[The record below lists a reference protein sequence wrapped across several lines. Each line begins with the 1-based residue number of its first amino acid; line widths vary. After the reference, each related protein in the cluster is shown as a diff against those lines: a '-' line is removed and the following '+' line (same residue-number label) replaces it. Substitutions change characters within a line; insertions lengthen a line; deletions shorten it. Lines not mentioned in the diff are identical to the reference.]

1 VSGFSSRWRQPRFV
15 VGLCLTLLAI
25 AIMARLGIWQLERME
40 EKSLRLA
47 SIAQKK
53 DNGPLSLAALNTLDQ
68 DIQDY
73 PVGVNG
79 RVSADFLIYLDN
91 QIENGRVGYQVLAPV
106 ITDAGQV
113 LVNFGWV
120 AATTSRQELPA
131 VTLPDQL
138 SNAEGVIRI
147 PTDNPVI
154 RETATRL
161 DEGQLLLQQIDM
173 AHVEQVTRQTFLPF
187 VVQLSTPEDP
197 RFVRNW
203 QPVVMAPEKHL
214 GYAIQWFGL
223 AIAAA
228 VIACVV
234 FFSRGNAHVQT
245 KQK

>member
-1 VSGFSSRWRQPRFV
+1 MV
-15 VGLCLTLLAI
+15 
-25 AIMARLGIWQLERME
+25 RLGMWQLERME

-53 DNGPLSLAALNTLDQ
+53 HDGPLSLAALNTLNPDL
-68 DIQDY
+68 QDY
-73 PVGVNG
+73 PVTVNG
-79 RVSADFLIYLDN
+79 RVRPDYIVYLDN
-91 QIENGRVGYQVLAPV
+91 RIENGRVGYQVLAAV

-120 AATTSRQELPA
+120 PATSSRQHLPA
-131 VTLPDQL
+131 VTLPAQL
-138 SNAEGVIRI
+138 TNAEGIIRI
-147 PTDNPVI
+147 PADNPVI

-161 DEGQLLLQQIDM
+161 KDGQLLLQQIDI
-173 AHVEQVTRQTFLPF
+173 AHLKQVTKQAFLPF
-187 VVQLSTPEDP
+187 VVQLQTPEDAQ
-197 RFVRNW
+197 FVRNW
-203 QPVVMAPEKHL
+203 QPVVMSPEKHL